1 MHEYDLDRGGPSMNP
16 NMYLSA
22 LLMAA
27 TCCTLMLAYLSY
39 KRRSSPIA
47 ISYGLGMLVSSFY
60 TFGYGFEIISQ
71 QLDHIRFW
79 LRIEYVGILLGPVFY
94 FLMVLHYTGRES
106 WVRTR
111 NVLLLLLV
119 PSFTFI
125 THNTNEWHH
134 LFYTNMTIDTSWGF
148 PLVSLEKGPLFS
160 VHVVFSYTLF
170 FISVFFLVQMLL
182 RATPPMKKQIIFM
195 IIGSCGPFMFSLI
208 YLSNIFHSPLDF
220 SPFGFVIS
228 GIFYTWGVFQFNLL
242 RLAPLAYQK
251 VFESIQDAVIVF
263 DLDHV
268 LTSYNRSA
276 RRIIESL
283 HPKGLGQHASQ
294 VLVQYPQLLAKLLE
308 QEPLNDVRKIQLSND
323 PSSRTYNVHLSLVQH
338 QSGKP
343 IGKML
348 LLNDV
353 TEAVQAEKKL
363 RDNAQQLSEL
373 NTFKDRMFNVVAHD
387 IRDPV
392 AVLVNL
398 MDLLEEEIQESNA
411 DHEEII
417 HEMKHQ
423 IHNTFA
429 LVEGLLE
436 WFRSQGGGQVFHP
449 VERDLHYSVEASI
462 RLLRVRSENKHIQ
475 MVSNISPG
483 VCVYA
488 DKEMLDLILR
498 NLLSNSIKFT
508 NPGGQITLNA
518 ERKDQH
524 IVVSVSDTGEGITDE
539 QARSL
544 LQDEYPVSATGTA
557 GERGI
562 GFGLNLCREFVRL
575 NGGEIWFDSRPSQG
589 SNFYFSVPL
598 APQSNANESSPYSV
612 QVEDNT

>member
-1 MHEYDLDRGGPSMNP
+1 MNP
-16 NMYLSA
+16 NMYLCA

-27 TCCTLMLAYLSY
+27 TCCILMLAYLSY
-39 KRRSSPIA
+39 KRRSSPISV
-47 ISYGLGMLVSSFY
+47 SYGLGMLVSSFY

-111 NVLLLLLV
+111 NVVLLLIV
-119 PSFTFI
+119 PVFTFI

-134 LFYTNMTIDTSWGF
+134 LFYTHMTIDTSWGF
-148 PLVSLEKGPLFS
+148 PLVSLERGPLFS
-160 VHVVFSYTLF
+160 VHVVFSYALF

-182 RATPPMKKQIIFM
+182 RAAPTMKKQIIFM
-195 IIGSCGPFMFSLI
+195 IIGSCGPFIFSLI
-208 YLSNIFHSPLDF
+208 YLSNIFRSPLDF

-228 GIFYTWGVFQFNLL
+228 GIFYTWGVFQFNML

-251 VFESIQDAVIVF
+251 VFESMQDAVIVF
-263 DLDHV
+263 DLDHA

-276 RRIIESL
+276 RSIIEPL
-283 HPKGLGQHASQ
+283 HPKSLGQHASQ
-294 VLVQYPQLLAKLLE
+294 VLAQYPQLLVKLLE
-308 QEPLNDVRKIQLSND
+308 QEQPNGVSKVQLSDD
-323 PSSRTYNVHLSLVQH
+323 PSSKIYNVHLSLVQH
-338 QSGKP
+338 LTGKT

-348 LLNDV
+348 LLSDV
-353 TEAVQAEKKL
+353 TEAMQAEKKL
-363 RDNAQQLSEL
+363 HDNARQLSEL

-398 MDLLEEEIQESNA
+398 MDLLEEEIQEPDA
-411 DHEEII
+411 DHEEIVQ
-417 HEMKHQ
+417 EMKQQ

-449 VERDLHYSVEASI
+449 VERDLSHSVETSI
-462 RLLRVRSENKHIQ
+462 RLLYVRSENKQIR

-483 VCVYA
+483 VSVYA

-508 NPGGQITLNA
+508 NPGGRITLNA
-518 ERKDQH
+518 ERQDQH
-524 IVVSVSDTGEGITDE
+524 MVVSVSDTGEGITDE

-589 SNFYFSVPL
+589 SSFYFSVPL
-598 APQSNANESSPYSV
+598 PPETNTSGFSLYSV

>member
-1 MHEYDLDRGGPSMNP
+1 
-16 NMYLSA
+16 
-22 LLMAA
+22 
-27 TCCTLMLAYLSY
+27 
-39 KRRSSPIA
+39 
-47 ISYGLGMLVSSFY
+47 
-60 TFGYGFEIISQ
+60 
-71 QLDHIRFW
+71 
-79 LRIEYVGILLGPVFY
+79 
-94 FLMVLHYTGRES
+94 
-106 WVRTR
+106 
-111 NVLLLLLV
+111 
-119 PSFTFI
+119 
-125 THNTNEWHH
+125 
-134 LFYTNMTIDTSWGF
+134 
-148 PLVSLEKGPLFS
+148 
-160 VHVVFSYTLF
+160 
-170 FISVFFLVQMLL
+170 
-182 RATPPMKKQIIFM
+182 M
-195 IIGSCGPFMFSLI
+195 IIGSCGPFIFSLI

-308 QEPLNDVRKIQLSND
+308 QEPLSDVRKIQLSND
-323 PSSRTYNVHLSLVQH
+323 PSSRIYNVHLSLVQH

-423 IHNTFA
+423 IHNTFS

-436 WFRSQGGGQVFHP
+436 WFRSQSGGQVFHP

-462 RLLRVRSENKHIQ
+462 CLLRVRSENKHIQ

-508 NPGGQITLNA
+508 NPG
-518 ERKDQH
+518 D
-524 IVVSVSDTGEGITDE
+524 
-539 QARSL
+539 RS
-544 LQDEYPVSATGTA
+544 
-557 GERGI
+557 R
-562 GFGLNLCREFVRL
+562 
-575 NGGEIWFDSRPSQG
+575 
-589 SNFYFSVPL
+589 
-598 APQSNANESSPYSV
+598 
-612 QVEDNT
+612 